1 MKLHGDEDVELSYK
15 YMMNM
20 DSDLAIQNNM
30 LIEDSAYEWA
40 PKRWSYC
47 SKPCGG
53 GTVSTRKTCPPA
65 RRLHACLSVS
75 TFVKFSIP
83 SRCREAVPAIRLQK
97 KSRQ

>member
-53 GTVSTRKTCPPA
+53 GTARTRKIRPPL
-65 RRLHACLSVS
+65 LHACLSAS
-75 TFVKFSIP
+75 AFVKFSIP

-97 KSRQ
+97 KS